1 MKIRPSCVKGEYIRP
16 NKGQLCTCLSVHPIH
31 EGPELWHSGEQESLF
46 KTIMSTYYDD
56 LSLHLCLKRDGH
68 LCRSF
73 SLSGCYGAVNYHDTR
88 LESFFHSLL
97 LS

>member
-1 MKIRPSCVKGEYIRP
+1 MKGEYIRP

-56 LSLHLCLKRDGH
+56 LSRHLCLKRDGH